1 MSAPTN
7 HWKLGAFVVAS
18 LLIAAVAVAML
29 GAQSMQTQ
37 TVIYKSY
44 FDEAVTGLDI
54 GSPVTFRGVKVGNV
68 SGIDI
73 ASDRRHVEISYALGV
88 KVLRSLGLAGNTSGN
103 ETRIAVPD
111 NLRVQIAASG
121 LTGIKYLQIDFF
133 DAKLMPAPTLPFPVT
148 ENYIPATASTMKNLE
163 DAVIRGVDM
172 LPVLTQDLGK
182 LLGKVDMILGEVQ
195 ESQLPTRAA
204 NTLESGQR
212 VLVTLQTKLD
222 QLKVGELSAE
232 ASETL
237 KNLNGMLAKMNST
250 LSQLEG
256 EKGLLASVHRMTDSV
271 GDVTGNGL
279 DRGLRDTLREL
290 REAATSIRR
299 LVEALER
306 DPDMLL
312 KGKGKVA
319 K

>member
-1 MSAPTN
+1 MSAPAN
-7 HWKLGAFVVAS
+7 HWKLGAFVVGS
-18 LLIAAVAVAML
+18 LLIAATSVAVL

-37 TVIYKSY
+37 TIIYKSY
-44 FDEAVTGLDI
+44 FDEAVTGLDV
-54 GSPVTFRGVKVGNV
+54 GSPVSFRGVKVGNV
-68 SGIDI
+68 SAIDI
-73 ASDRRHVEISYALGV
+73 APDRRHVEISYGLGV
-88 KVLRSLGLAGNTSGN
+88 KVLGRLGLAGNTQGK
-103 ETRIAVPD
+103 ETRISVPD

-133 DAKLMPAPTLPFPVT
+133 DAQVMPTPNLPFPVT

-172 LPVLTQDLGK
+172 LPMLTQDLGK
-182 LLGKVDMILGEVQ
+182 LLGRVDLILGQVQ
-195 ESQLPTRAA
+195 ESRLPAKAA
-204 NTLESGQR
+204 LTIDSAQH

-232 ASETL
+232 ASLAL
-237 KNLNGMLAKMNST
+237 KNANVMLAKMNHT
-250 LSQLEG
+250 LERLDG
-256 EKGLLASVHRMTDSV
+256 DKGLVASVQRVTDSV

-279 DRGLRDTLREL
+279 DRNLRDTMRDL
-290 REAATSIRR
+290 REAAVSIRR

-312 KGKGKVA
+312 KGKASK
-319 K
+319 